1 MIYPVIK
8 IIFDRKNEATKNKP
22 ALIQIEVLY
31 KRKRVYFSTG
41 VKVYAGQWKDKAM
54 VVGRADALELNERIR
69 VLSRDISNHVNEM
82 IDGGDMFSLE
92 ELKRRMNPR
101 KEKEEE
107 DKRSFIKFME
117 SRIPERGVKR
127 VTSNQHKTDLK
138 KLVDFG
144 KIQTFDDLTKNN
156 VKLFNEYLKKQGYKQ
171 STIRRVHKNI
181 RIYVGEAIDF
191 GYLTTDPYFKYSIP
205 RGNELTRKYLTESEV
220 QAIKNVQ
227 LNNESLERTRDC
239 FVFCCYTGLAYSDLA
254 KFKWDNAWE
263 EFGEYVIHDSRQ
275 KTDTNYN
282 ITILSPAMDILKK
295 YHYKLPIIS
304 NYEFNRILKIV
315 ALHAGINKR
324 ITSHMARHTFA
335 TWALSKGVRL
345 PVVSKMLGHKKIST
359 TEIYAKVLQKD
370 VSEGFKLLE
379 SKLK

>member
-171 STIRRVHKNI
+171 STIKRVHKNI

>member
-1 MIYPVIK
+1 M
-8 IIFDRKNEATKNKP
+8 
-22 ALIQIEVLY
+22 
-31 KRKRVYFSTG
+31 
-41 VKVYAGQWKDKAM
+41 
-54 VVGRADALELNERIR
+54 
-69 VLSRDISNHVNEM
+69 
-82 IDGGDMFSLE
+82 
-92 ELKRRMNPR
+92 
-101 KEKEEE
+101 
-107 DKRSFIKFME
+107 
-117 SRIPERGVKR
+117 
-127 VTSNQHKTDLK
+127 
-138 KLVDFG
+138 
-144 KIQTFDDLTKNN
+144 
-156 VKLFNEYLKKQGYKQ
+156 FNEYLKKQGYKQ
-171 STIRRVHKNI
+171 STIKRVHKNI

>member
-69 VLSRDISNHVNEM
+69 VVSRDISNHVNEM